1 MLKYDKRMVDRA
13 LRIKIM
19 VVDDEDDIAH
29 VMQKALESEGGFE
42 VDAFTNAKQALE
54 QFKAHAHEYQVVLSD
69 IRMPYIGGLELAKEI
84 RNLNQKVSILLMSAL
99 EMGDRQDFAS
109 KLRAAR
115 IDGFV
120 EKPISMKK
128 LVELI
133 RQYVSDLNDSSNRG
147 TPN

>member
-1 MLKYDKRMVDRA
+1 MLKYDKQMVDRA

-29 VMQKALESEGGFE
+29 VMQKALETEGGFE
-42 VDAFTNAKQALE
+42 VDAFTDPKHALE
-54 QFKAHAHEYQVVLSD
+54 QFKAHAHAYQVVLSD

-84 RNLNQKVSILLMSAL
+84 RNLNQNVSILLMSAL
-99 EMGDRQDFAS
+99 EMDRQDLAS

-133 RQYVSDLNDSSNRG
+133 RQYVSHLNDSSNRG
-147 TPN
+147 MPN

>member
-1 MLKYDKRMVDRA
+1 MVDRA

-29 VMQKALESEGGFE
+29 VMQKVLETEGGFD
-42 VDAFTNAKQALE
+42 VDAFTDPKQAIE
-54 QFKAHAHEYQVVLSD
+54 QFKVHAYAYQVVLSD
-69 IRMPYIGGLELAKEI
+69 VRMPYIGGLELAKEI

-99 EMGDRQDFAS
+99 EMEDRQEFAS
-109 KLRAAR
+109 ELRAAR

-120 EKPISMKK
+120 EKPMSMKK

-147 TPN
+147 MPN

>member
-1 MLKYDKRMVDRA
+1 VLKYDKQMVDRA
-13 LRIKIM
+13 VRIKIM
-19 VVDDEDDIAH
+19 VVDDEHDIAH
-29 VMQKALESEGGFE
+29 LMEKALETEGGFE
-42 VDAFTNAKQALE
+42 VDAFTDPKQALE
-54 QFKAHAHEYQVVLSD
+54 QFKAHAHAYQVVLSD

-84 RNLNQKVSILLMSAL
+84 RNLNQNVSILLMSAL
-99 EMGDRQDFAS
+99 EMDRQDFAS

-133 RQYVSDLNDSSNRG
+133 RQYVLAI
-147 TPN
+147 

>member
-1 MLKYDKRMVDRA
+1 MLKYDKQMVDRA

-29 VMQKALESEGGFE
+29 VMHKALETEGGFE
-42 VDAFTNAKQALE
+42 VDAFTDPKQALE
-54 QFKAHAHEYQVVLSD
+54 QFKAHAHAYQVVLSD

-84 RNLNQKVSILLMSAL
+84 RNLNQNVSILLMSAL
-99 EMGDRQDFAS
+99 EMDRQDLAS

-133 RQYVSDLNDSSNRG
+133 RQYVSHLNDSSNRG
-147 TPN
+147 MPN

>member
-1 MLKYDKRMVDRA
+1 VLKYDKQMVDRA

-29 VMQKALESEGGFE
+29 VMQKVLETEGGFD
-42 VDAFTNAKQALE
+42 VDAFTDPKQALE
-54 QFKAHAHEYQVVLSD
+54 QFKVHAYAYQVVLSD
-69 IRMPYIGGLELAKEI
+69 VRMPYIGGLELAKEI

-99 EMGDRQDFAS
+99 EMEDRQEFAS
-109 KLRAAR
+109 ELRAAR

-120 EKPISMKK
+120 EKPMSMKK

-147 TPN
+147 MPN

>member
-1 MLKYDKRMVDRA
+1 VLKYDKQMVDRA

-29 VMQKALESEGGFE
+29 VMQKVLETEGGFD
-42 VDAFTNAKQALE
+42 VDAFTDPKQALE
-54 QFKAHAHEYQVVLSD
+54 QFKVHAYAYQVVLSD
-69 IRMPYIGGLELAKEI
+69 VRMPYIGGLELAKEI

-99 EMGDRQDFAS
+99 EMEDRQEFAS

-120 EKPISMKK
+120 EKPMSMKK

-147 TPN
+147 MPN

>member
-1 MLKYDKRMVDRA
+1 MLKYDKQMVDRA
-13 LRIKIM
+13 VRIKIM

-29 VMQKALESEGGFE
+29 VMHKALETEGGFE
-42 VDAFTNAKQALE
+42 VDAFTDPKQALE
-54 QFKAHAHEYQVVLSD
+54 QFKAHAHAYQVVLSD

-84 RNLNQKVSILLMSAL
+84 RNLNQNVSILLMSAL
-99 EMGDRQDFAS
+99 EMEDRQEFAS

-120 EKPISMKK
+120 EKPISMKR
-128 LVELI
+128 LAELI

-147 TPN
+147 MPN

>member
-1 MLKYDKRMVDRA
+1 MLKYDKQMVDRG

-29 VMQKALESEGGFE
+29 VMHKALETEGGFE
-42 VDAFTNAKQALE
+42 VDAFTDPKQALE
-54 QFKAHAHEYQVVLSD
+54 QFKAHAHAYQVVLSD

-84 RNLNQKVSILLMSAL
+84 RNLNQNVSILLMSAL
-99 EMGDRQDFAS
+99 EMDRQDFAS

-120 EKPISMKK
+120 EKPMSMKK

-133 RQYVSDLNDSSNRG
+133 RQYVSHLNDSSNRG
-147 TPN
+147 MPN

>member
-1 MLKYDKRMVDRA
+1 
-13 LRIKIM
+13 
-19 VVDDEDDIAH
+19 
-29 VMQKALESEGGFE
+29 
-42 VDAFTNAKQALE
+42 
-54 QFKAHAHEYQVVLSD
+54 
-69 IRMPYIGGLELAKEI
+69 
-84 RNLNQKVSILLMSAL
+84 MSAL

>member
-1 MLKYDKRMVDRA
+1 MLKYDKQMVDRG

-19 VVDDEDDIAH
+19 VVDDEDDIAY
-29 VMQKALESEGGFE
+29 VMHKALETEGGFE
-42 VDAFTNAKQALE
+42 VDAFTDPKQALE
-54 QFKAHAHEYQVVLSD
+54 QFKAHAHAYQVVLSD

-99 EMGDRQDFAS
+99 EMDRQDLAS

-115 IDGFV
+115 NDGFM
-120 EKPISMKK
+120 EKPISIMK

-133 RQYVSDLNDSSNRG
+133 RQYVSHFNDSSNRG
-147 TPN
+147 MPN

>member
-1 MLKYDKRMVDRA
+1 MLKYDKQMVDRA
-13 LRIKIM
+13 VRVKIM
-19 VVDDEDDIAH
+19 VVDDEHDIAH
-29 VMQKALESEGGFE
+29 VMEKALETERGFE
-42 VDAFTNAKQALE
+42 VDAFSDPKQALE
-54 QFKAHAHEYQVVLSD
+54 QFKAHAHAYQVVLSD

-84 RNLNQKVSILLMSAL
+84 RNLNQNVSILLMSAL
-99 EMGDRQDFAS
+99 EMDRQDFAS

-133 RQYVSDLNDSSNRG
+133 RQYVNHLNDSSKRAM
-147 TPN
+147 PN

>member
-1 MLKYDKRMVDRA
+1 VLKYDKQMVDRA
-13 LRIKIM
+13 VRIKII
-19 VVDDEDDIAH
+19 VVDDDDIAH
-29 VMQKALESEGGFE
+29 VMRKALETEGGFE
-42 VDAFTNAKQALE
+42 VDAFTDPKQALE
-54 QFKAHAHEYQVVLSD
+54 QFKAHAHAYQAVLSD
-69 IRMPYIGGLELAKEI
+69 IRMPYIDGLELAKEI

-99 EMGDRQDFAS
+99 EMDRQDSAS

-133 RQYVSDLNDSSNRG
+133 RQYVSHLNDSSNRG
-147 TPN
+147 IMPN